1 VEYLAAFFT
10 GRWGRAVSSPEP
22 DLSETSRILLKK
34 AEEDATAVREFAG
47 NSEIADSIIGFHA
60 QQAVEKSLKAVT
72 AASGTRHSAIHD
84 IDRLIEIVE
93 ATGIEAPLDRDRLAV
108 LTQYAVPLR
117 YDELLDSESLERE
130 VLVALVDE
138 VAEWVAVQIGPP
150 GE

>member
-1 VEYLAAFFT
+1 M
-10 GRWGRAVSSPEP
+10 SSPGP

-47 NSEIADSIIGFHA
+47 NPEIGDSIIGFHA
-60 QQAVEKSLKAVT
+60 QQAVEKWLKAVT
-72 AASGTRHSAIHD
+72 AASGVRHSGIHD
-84 IDRLIEIVE
+84 IDRLFEIVAKIGVE
-93 ATGIEAPLDRDRLAV
+93 IPLDRDRLAV

-117 YDELLDSESLERE
+117 YDELLDAESLDRD

-138 VAEWVAVQIGPP
+138 VAAWVAVQISA

>member
-1 VEYLAAFFT
+1 M
-10 GRWGRAVSSPEP
+10 SSSEP

-47 NSEIADSIIGFHA
+47 NSEIADSIIGFRA
-60 QQAVEKSLKAVT
+60 QQAVEKWLKAVT

-93 ATGIEAPLDRDRLAV
+93 TTGIEVPLDRDRLAM
-108 LTQYAVPLR
+108 LTQYAVPMR
-117 YDELLDSESLERE
+117 YDELLDSESLERD

-138 VAEWVAVQIGPP
+138 VAEWVAVQIKPVS
-150 GE
+150 E